1 MSSKGKNKNRLI
13 FILIENRSP
22 ITIRAIASK
31 LNISEKTV
39 RNYLNELQD
48 DFIKTGVTLIKKP
61 GVGIYLDI
69 DNKKRSDLKENFN
82 LEIDTPYSSEYRQK
96 YILKTLFKN
105 RYTYTIQLL
114 ADDLYCSKNTI
125 INDLKYVEK
134 WLENHKLHLKK
145 KQSQGLWIEGD
156 EVTFRNSMM
165 SLFSEI
171 NHNLSQNSKAPE
183 NNIYEKL
190 DYRIDAVNYKKIMI
204 FFPNFDIIKVQNI
217 IQESEE
223 KLGYCFT
230 DQAFINLI
238 VHIAITLERAKFNK
252 NIDIEHDY
260 FKNIKTNK
268 EYKIANWVVN
278 ELNKKFSLKI
288 PEEESAYICIHMLGA
303 KIQHNIYP
311 DNLDDIINSKKE
323 INVEI
328 AKEIINLVSDILNIN
343 LRNDKL
349 LLANLSIHLRTTI
362 IRLKYNLQLRNPL
375 LKRIK
380 NEYLSIFGATY
391 SCSIIFEKKLGISI
405 NEDEIGYICL
415 HIAAAI
421 ERLNNKIKVVV
432 VCSSGIGTS
441 QIIATRLKKNFPQMD
456 IAAIIP
462 LRYLTDDVIQNNDLI
477 VSTVPINMQSEKII
491 YISALLEKSDLTKI
505 KNQIQNI
512 IHDPQNIQNNTF
524 SHIISPDYCFID
536 DGSSSYLN
544 TIKKYAEI
552 MEKNSIGKKGFS
564 NNILSREQISSTI
577 IGNGIAIP
585 HSSEKFV
592 LSPKI
597 CIIKLN
603 NSVIWK
609 HEYINLI
616 FILALKFKDIDNT
629 KLFFKNFYSL
639 LDNEDLIR
647 QIKQSNSQEK
657 ILSFFLNLNKNK

>member
-1 MSSKGKNKNRLI
+1 MNAKDENKNKLVLMLLESKGPVTLK
-13 FILIENRSP
+13 
-22 ITIRAIASK
+22 TIASK
-31 LNISEKTV
+31 LNVSEKTV
-39 RNYLNELQD
+39 RNYLNELQNNFD
-48 DFIKTGVTLIKKP
+48 KTGISLVKKP
-61 GVGIYLDI
+61 GVGIYLNI
-69 DNKKRSDLKENFN
+69 DDKRKSAFKENFS
-82 LEIDTPYSSEYRQK
+82 LESNTPYSTEYRQK

-134 WLENHKLHLKK
+134 WLKNHGLNLKK

-156 EVTFRNSMM
+156 ENTFRNSMM

-171 NHNLSQNSKAPE
+171 SPGLSQDSKTSE
-183 NNIYEKL
+183 SNMGKKL
-190 DYRIDAVNYKKIMI
+190 DYRIDTVNYKRIRE

-217 IQESEE
+217 IQKSEE
-223 KLGYCFT
+223 RLGYCFT

-252 NIDIEHDY
+252 KIDMEHDY
-260 FKNIKTNK
+260 FKNIKINK
-268 EYKIANWVVN
+268 EYEIAKWVVN
-278 ELNKKFSLKI
+278 ELNREFDLKI
-288 PEEESAYICIHMLGA
+288 PEEESSYICLHMLGA

-311 DNLDDIINSKKE
+311 GNLNEIISSKKE

-328 AKEIINLVSDILNIN
+328 AREIINLVSDILDVD

-375 LKRIK
+375 LKKIK

-391 SCSIIFEKKLGISI
+391 SCSIIFEKRLGIAI

-421 ERLNNKIKVVV
+421 ERLNDKIKVVV
-432 VCSSGIGTS
+432 ICSSGVGTS

-456 IAAIIP
+456 VTGILP
-462 LRYLTDDVIQNNDLI
+462 LRYLTDDIIDNNDLI
-477 VSTVPINMQSEKII
+477 VSTVPMEIQNKKII
-491 YISALLEKSDLTKI
+491 YTGTFLDETDIEKI
-505 KNQIQNI
+505 KNHIEGAIHSYGQIQNSSF
-512 IHDPQNIQNNTF
+512 QNI
-524 SHIISPDYCFID
+524 ISYDYCFID
-536 DGSSSYLN
+536 DGSSSYLD
-544 TIKKYAEI
+544 TIKKYADI
-552 MEKNSIGKKGFS
+552 MEKNNIGKAGFS
-564 NNILSREQISSTI
+564 ANILSREQISSTI
-577 IGNGIAIP
+577 IGKGIAIP
-585 HSSEKFV
+585 HSNEKFV

-603 NSVIWK
+603 TPVVWK
-609 HEYINLI
+609 DEYIDLI
-616 FILALKFKDIDNT
+616 FILALKFKNINNT

-639 LDNEDLIR
+639 LDDENLIS
-647 QIKQSNSQEK
+647 QIKRSTSKEK
-657 ILSFFLNLNKNK
+657 ILSFFLNLNNKK